1 MLIKYYI
8 RRVLATGYGAIKFIK
23 FLRESRAPRAC
34 ISNIKS
40 KNKRRE
46 HCYRKPKKRRRK
58 EERLSFQKPENREDL
73 VRCSVR

>member
-8 RRVLATGYGAIKFIK
+8 RRVLATGFGAIKFIK
-23 FLRESRAPRAC
+23 LLKGSRAPRAR

-46 HCYRKPKKRRRK
+46 HRYRKLEKRGRK
-58 EERLSFQKPENREDL
+58 EERLYFSKPENKEDL
-73 VRCSVR
+73 VGCSVR

>member
-8 RRVLATGYGAIKFIK
+8 RRVLTTGYGAIKFIK
-23 FLRESRAPRAC
+23 FLRGSRAPRAC

-46 HCYRKPKKRRRK
+46 HRYRKLEKRGRK
-58 EERLSFQKPENREDL
+58 EERLYFQKPKNREDL
-73 VRCSVR
+73 VR